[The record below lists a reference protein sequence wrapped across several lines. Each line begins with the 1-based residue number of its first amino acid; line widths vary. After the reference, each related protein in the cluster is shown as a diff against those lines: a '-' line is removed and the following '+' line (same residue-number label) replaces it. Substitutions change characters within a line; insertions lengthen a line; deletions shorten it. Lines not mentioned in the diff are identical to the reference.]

1 MSGSGYYA
9 SPPALPPAR
18 PVRRGRRRLFF
29 VAMLLLTLVA
39 CDVLARGYLM
49 LVLPYGSLETLTE
62 RQQSAATGAAVSEGA
77 SEVIHPYLGWVH
89 NPQLSRAEEMDGREV
104 QTNSLGFRDDG
115 EAVRRRSADVFLLGI
130 CGGSVAWNFSWE
142 AESTLRQLLSELP
155 QLQGRRLQIV
165 RLALPGY
172 KQPQQLMALNYVLS
186 LGGEFDAVL
195 NIDGFNDGAL
205 SILENARQKTSIAYP
220 RSWHARSLVMTDP
233 RISAEAWRLLTLR
246 AERQQLGRRALQSPL
261 RWLALYQLWWH
272 LRDEESRA
280 ELSRLG
286 MQISQSNS
294 GSFLHHGP
302 LPEKESTEEQAVA
315 VAELWIR
322 SSQQMQ
328 AVCRGLGIPYLHV
341 LQPNQY
347 VPDSKPFTEYE
358 LERCLADGQELQSVT
373 SAAYAELRAAGARA
387 KDRGLAFSDQT
398 GVFSGVTDTLYVDP
412 WCHFNRLGNEL
423 LAKAVAGELAK
434 VLAEQ
439 R

>member
-9 SPPALPPAR
+9 SPPALPSAR

-49 LVLPYGSLETLTE
+49 LVLPYGSLETLIE

-142 AESTLRQLLSELP
+142 AESTLRQLLSALP

-315 VAELWIR
+315 AAELWIR

-328 AVCRGLGIPYLHV
+328 AVCRGLGSPDLHG
-341 LQPNQY
+341 LQPNQ
-347 VPDSKPFTEYE
+347 
-358 LERCLADGQELQSVT
+358 
-373 SAAYAELRAAGARA
+373 
-387 KDRGLAFSDQT
+387 
-398 GVFSGVTDTLYVDP
+398 
-412 WCHFNRLGNEL
+412 
-423 LAKAVAGELAK
+423 
-434 VLAEQ
+434 
-439 R
+439 

>member
-9 SPPALPPAR
+9 SPPALSPAR

-142 AESTLRQLLSELP
+142 AESTLRQLLSALP

-315 VAELWIR
+315 AAELWIR

-373 SAAYAELRAAGARA
+373 SAAYA
-387 KDRGLAFSDQT
+387 
-398 GVFSGVTDTLYVDP
+398 
-412 WCHFNRLGNEL
+412 
-423 LAKAVAGELAK
+423 
-434 VLAEQ
+434 
-439 R
+439 